1 MKITVPL
8 VVTAS
13 LIVWAGYW
21 VKSIIGGLVG

>member
-8 VVTAS
+8 VATAS

-21 VKSIIGGLVG
+21 VRSIIGGLS